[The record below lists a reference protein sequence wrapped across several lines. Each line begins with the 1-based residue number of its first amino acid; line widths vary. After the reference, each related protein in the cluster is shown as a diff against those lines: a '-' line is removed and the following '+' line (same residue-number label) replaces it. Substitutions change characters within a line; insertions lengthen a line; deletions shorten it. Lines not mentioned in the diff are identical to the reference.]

1 MKSSQQIITALVL
14 SAVVALGPS
23 CSTLSLTPDR
33 PVSQSLKPATSG
45 KLAQVSAGARVKH
58 GSEKS
63 AFHLIKRNDE
73 AMRWRLALIDHATT
87 SIDTQ
92 YFIWERDESGLL
104 LLSHLLE
111 AADRGVRVRLLV
123 DDFMLK
129 SKSKN
134 LAALCHHP
142 NFKIR
147 IFNPQYVQSGKIV
160 STLEFVFRFGK
171 LNRRMHNKLIVADN
185 RLAIMGGRNIGNEY
199 FGLSKKYNYLD
210 LGVLVT
216 GNVLTDIS
224 AGFDEFWNSKEAYP
238 GVAMSASVSQ
248 RDTAKAMA
256 SVRKKLSRHSD
267 VLAKVNLP
275 MEQADW
281 SPHWK
286 KVSSKWHVGT
296 ATVVQDAPHVSVWKK
311 RKRFLD
317 DAHRLTDPDHPKEFL
332 AISPYLIPGKKVYGW
347 IERNASRGATVKIAT
362 ASLAAA
368 DQPWVYAHYANHRR
382 RMMNKGAMLYEFR
395 GDAKPSI
402 KTYTDFSPIQ
412 SKKVS
417 LHVKGGI
424 GDSTKCYIG
433 SLNLDPRSI
442 DLNTE
447 NGLIIHSPSLSRE
460 LRKHFF
466 HIMSEENSWS
476 VQTSRPTGKGKMQ
489 WSSRGVSTETQPAP
503 SVLSRLGQ
511 RVFGSLPIKS
521 QL

>member
-1 MKSSQQIITALVL
+1 MKNSKQIINAVTLC
-14 SAVVALGPS
+14 AVVALGPS

-33 PVSQSLKPATSG
+33 PISHSLKPAQTG
-45 KLAQVSAGARVKH
+45 KLAQVSAHARMKL
-58 GSEKS
+58 GSGKS

-73 AMRWRLALIDHATT
+73 AMKWRLALIDDATT
-87 SIDTQ
+87 SIDIQ

-134 LAALCHHP
+134 LSALCHHP

-160 STLEFVFRFGK
+160 SALEFVFRFGK

-185 RLAIMGGRNIGNEY
+185 RLAILGGRNIGNEY

-216 GNVLTDIS
+216 GNVVKDIS

-238 GVAMSASVSQ
+238 GLVMSPSVSQ
-248 RDTAKAMA
+248 QDTAKTIAG
-256 SVRKKLSRHSD
+256 VRKKLSRHSGL
-267 VLAKVNLP
+267 LAKVNLP
-275 MEQADW
+275 MERADW
-281 SPHWK
+281 SSRWQ
-286 KVSSKWHVGT
+286 KVSSMWHVGT
-296 ATVVQDAPHVSVWKK
+296 ATMVQDTPEVSVWKK
-311 RKRFLD
+311 GKRFLD
-317 DAHRLTDPDHPKEFL
+317 DAHRLTDPDHPKELL
-332 AISPYLIPGKKVYGW
+332 AVSPYLIPEKRVYGW
-347 IERNASRGATVKIAT
+347 IESNASRGATVKIAT

-382 RMMNKGAMLYEFR
+382 KMMEKGAALFEFR
-395 GDAKPSI
+395 ADAKPSI
-402 KTYTDFSPIQ
+402 RAYTDFAPIH

-424 GDSTKCYIG
+424 GDRKKCYIG
-433 SLNLDPRSI
+433 SLNIDPRSI

-447 NGLIIHSPSLSRE
+447 NGLIIHSPSLSKE

-466 HIMSEENSWS
+466 LIMSEENSWG
-476 VQTSRPTGKGKMQ
+476 VQTSEPKGKGKMQ
-489 WSSRGVSTETQPAP
+489 WRSRGVSTENQPSP
-503 SVLSRLGQ
+503 GVWSRLGQ
-511 RVFGSLPIKS
+511 RLFGSLPIKN